1 MAKTNYLAELASE
14 NHTSEEMVELIA
26 KRTGEDNDLLLFFMK
41 TAIMKHLLFNGNQN
55 VPSDDE
61 VTHLVLSAIVVASKR
76 IRHAATAYQQYLIL
90 GDAVI
95 ISGMLTSV
103 MGLIDEVN
111 EKTFKEHFGDIFKK
125 AE

>member
-14 NHTSEEMVELIA
+14 NHTTKEMVELIA

-41 TAIMKHLLFNGNQN
+41 TAIMKHLLFKGNQN

-61 VTHLVLSAIVVASKR
+61 VTRMTLSAIVVASKQ
-76 IRHAATAYQQYLIL
+76 IRHAANAYQQYLVL
-90 GDAVI
+90 GDVVI
-95 ISGMLTSV
+95 ISGMLTSA